1 MSIYVQFED
10 DAQSVVCAVFAEP
23 QQDVDAWPNQGV
35 INGDDPR
42 HIAYLAARRLPSVG
56 EQVQDSA
63 RVWRDAEIVRVSWL
77 RDRHRD
83 EVDIG
88 GATTLSA
95 EQYAELLA
103 YIKALR
109 DWPAKVEFP
118 AEESRPVVPEW
129 VASQTR

>member
-23 QQDVDAWPNQGV
+23 QQDVGAWPNQGV
-35 INGDDPR
+35 VTDDDPR
-42 HIAYLAARRLPSVG
+42 YVAYLAARRWPSVG
-56 EQVQDSA
+56 EQMQDSA
-63 RVWRDAEIVRVSWL
+63 RLWRDAEIVRVSWL

-83 EVDIG
+83 EVEIG
-88 GATTLSA
+88 GATTLSD

-129 VASQTR
+129 VVSQTQ